1 MKHHARLLRLER
13 QLEASGNDYRGHWL
27 RVCAERLA
35 ALDRFRAAV
44 PRSHRARVEVEIGD
58 VLSRLLVAGP
68 AWAGED
74 APSLLQWAMIRAA
87 WGDNHPYNRTRPD
100 PIPVALLD
108 LFLNFPGA
116 ELGNCPTCEI
126 PLPFTPASGQFGV
139 PFVAG
144 GPYFK
149 PRSIAETCPVC
160 KVTIPQP
167 VGVKGA

>member
-1 MKHHARLLRLER
+1 MRHRARLVKLHRHFD
-13 QLEASGNDYRGHWL
+13 SGTDQQAHWI
-27 RVCAERLA
+27 RVCTERLA
-35 ALDRFRAAV
+35 ALERFLVSV
-44 PRSHRARVEVEIGD
+44 PKSHRKRVDASIGD
-58 VLSRLLVAGP
+58 VESRLLVAGP

-74 APSLLQWAMIRAA
+74 APSLLRWAMIRAA

-100 PIPVALLD
+100 PLPVPLLD

-116 ELGNCPTCEI
+116 ELGNCPACEI

-144 GPYFK
+144 GPYVK